1 MRRNRPYP
9 PKMFSHIE
17 GGHGEKIMSNKIKN
31 EKKGFIKLYRSL
43 IDWEW
48 FDDVPTAHLFV
59 YCLCR
64 ANYENVVWQG
74 KRIKKGSFVTSL
86 KKLSIATGLSI
97 QQVRTSLNKLK
108 MTKEVTHQSTKQ
120 NTVITVL
127 SFADYQE
134 SNTQI
139 THNQHTINTPSNK
152 QITTDKEIK
161 NIERENRENFEI
173 LIKYAELIKAKS
185 PIAYAN
191 KAMQSPNLDE
201 VVKNIKIELE
211 NAQKIEEK
219 KKKIEQEKAEEILK
233 IEQKCKVENFS
244 DSEILEELRKFNEK
258 KTAFKSPI
266 VKKCEKEAEKRGLKI

>member
-1 MRRNRPYP
+1 
-9 PKMFSHIE
+9 
-17 GGHGEKIMSNKIKN
+17 MSNKIKN

-97 QQVRTSLNKLK
+97 QQIRTSLNKLK

-134 SNTQI
+134 SNTQL

-161 NIERENRENFEI
+161 NIEREYRKNFEI
-173 LIKYAELIKAKS
+173 LIKYAELKKAKN
-185 PIAYAN
+185 PVAYAN
-191 KAMQSPNLDE
+191 KVMQSPCLDE
-201 VVKNIKIELE
+201 VVKNIKIELD
-211 NAQKIEEK
+211 NSKKLEEK
-219 KKKIEQEKAEEILK
+219 KKKIEQEKIEEERK
-233 IEQKCKVENFS
+233 IKQGCNVSSFS
-244 DSEILEELRKFNEK
+244 DSEILEELRKFNEA
-258 KTAFKSPI
+258 KTAFKSPL
-266 VKKCEKEAEKRGLKI
+266 VKDCEKEAEKRGLKICQKH

>member
-1 MRRNRPYP
+1 
-9 PKMFSHIE
+9 
-17 GGHGEKIMSNKIKN
+17 MSNKIKN

-139 THNQHTINTPSNK
+139 TYNQHTNNTQSNT

-161 NIERENRENFEI
+161 NIEREYRENFEI
-173 LIKYAELIKAKS
+173 LIKYAEFKKAKS
-185 PIAYAN
+185 PVAYAN
-191 KAMQSPNLDE
+191 KVMQSPCLDE
-201 VVKNIKIELE
+201 VIKNIKNELE
-211 NAQKIEEK
+211 NAKKLEEK
-219 KKKIEQEKAEEILK
+219 KKKIEQEKEEEILK
-233 IEQKCKVENFS
+233 IEQKCKVENFT
-244 DSEILEELRKFNEK
+244 DDEIIQELRKFNAQNSK
-258 KTAFKSPI
+258 FKSPVI
-266 VKKCEKEAEKRGLKI
+266 KNCEKEAKKRGLTI

>member
-1 MRRNRPYP
+1 
-9 PKMFSHIE
+9 
-17 GGHGEKIMSNKIKN
+17 MSNKIKN

-134 SNTQI
+134 SNTQS
-139 THNQHTINTPSNK
+139 TYNQHTINTPSNK

-173 LIKYAELIKAKS
+173 LIKYAELKKAKN
-185 PIAYAN
+185 PVAYAD
-191 KAMQSPNLDE
+191 KVMQSPNLEE
-201 VVKNIKIELE
+201 VIKNCEVEIE
-211 NAQKIEEK
+211 NAKKLEEK
-219 KKKIEQEKAEEILK
+219 KKKIEQEKIEENLK
-233 IEQKCKVENFS
+233 IEQGCKVENFT
-244 DSEILEELRKFNEK
+244 DDEIIEELRKFNTQ
-258 KTAFKSPI
+258 KTKFKSPVI
-266 VKKCEKEAEKRGLKI
+266 KKCEKEAKRRGLTI

>member
-1 MRRNRPYP
+1 
-9 PKMFSHIE
+9 
-17 GGHGEKIMSNKIKN
+17 MSNKIKN

-139 THNQHTINTPSNK
+139 THNQHTNNTQSNK

-191 KAMQSPNLDE
+191 KVMQSPNLDE

-266 VKKCEKEAEKRGLKI
+266 VKKCEKEAEKRGLTI